1 MKTVHSCGCFLYTW
15 STFSLGLPVPR
26 GQMGSPPHRRWEE
39 ALHKYFLDL
48 IIAAIIEHS
57 LWQFA
62 DLSQLV
68 CMCIVSFN
76 TLQNLIGRQT
86 VVLETGTLA
95 FPRSH
100 SSAGTQPGKTFLK
113 IRGQHMCSDP
123 PMYTM
128 DSKLLQAAAAQAHM

>member
-1 MKTVHSCGCFLYTW
+1 
-15 STFSLGLPVPR
+15 
-26 GQMGSPPHRRWEE
+26 MGSPPHRRWEE

-86 VVLETGTLA
+86 VVLEMGTLA